1 MDRLPFDARPSGQ
14 SRSLQ
19 SRHRLQFINRSDNL
33 LLHLQQK
40 VAVSSEAFEG
50 VWLSLGPSDLGISRP
65 TDFAFYS

>member
-1 MDRLPFDARPSGQ
+1 MNLGHISLLRGSDEFLRKLR
-14 SRSLQ
+14 RSLIRF
-19 SRHRLQFINRSDNL
+19 SNL